1 MLASAELYNPATG
14 TWALTGA
21 MHASRESQ
29 TAMLLA
35 NGMVLVAGGA
45 AAGTFVAQSS
55 AELYNP
61 ATGTWTPTGSMTTGR
76 QDQTPITDGSQLAT
90 DQQVPQNR

>member
-1 MLASAELYNPATG
+1 MLVAGGGGTSGVLASAERYNPATG
-14 TWALTGA
+14 TCALTGA
-21 MHASRESQ
+21 MHASREAQ
-29 TAMLLA
+29 TATLLD

-61 ATGTWTPTGSMTTGR
+61 AAGT
-76 QDQTPITDGSQLAT
+76 
-90 DQQVPQNR
+90 